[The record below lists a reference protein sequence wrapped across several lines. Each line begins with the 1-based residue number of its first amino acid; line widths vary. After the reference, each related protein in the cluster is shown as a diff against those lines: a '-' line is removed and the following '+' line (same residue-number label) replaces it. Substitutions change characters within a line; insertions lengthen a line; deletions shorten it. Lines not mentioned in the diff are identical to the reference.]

1 MIFFPIFTVL
11 MSAGHLNTSA
21 FWRYL
26 PSKAPFLGSS
36 NKPLSILFLLELKSK
51 WPGTQIFPVRES
63 PRLPAKKPLFSP
75 AYISQPRATCL
86 LLLMQLIPVALALA
100 LAKAG
105 SNKPAK
111 IAMMAMTTN
120 NSIRVKPCC
129 FRFIFIGNFRNSKGR
144 GAFAS
149 LMKPSTNKQG
159 FLSKQKGDP
168 LGIAFIIWL
177 IDGSPLK
184 TTKAHY
190 LIKGEV
196 LICILSMSGL
206 RTPPLDAGPRLSKSV
221 PGQTHLRISEWPS
234 AKAKPAA

>member
-21 FWRYL
+21 FCRYF

-63 PRLPAKKPLFSP
+63 PRLPAKKPLLSP
-75 AYISQPRATCL
+75 AYISQARATCL

-111 IAMMAMTTN
+111 IAIMAITT
-120 NSIRVKPCC
+120 SSSMRVKPEDVRL
-129 FRFIFIGNFRNSKGR
+129 FFILVISSK
-144 GAFAS
+144 A
-149 LMKPSTNKQG
+149 M
-159 FLSKQKGDP
+159 
-168 LGIAFIIWL
+168 
-177 IDGSPLK
+177 DGGVCRL
-184 TTKAHY
+184 TK
-190 LIKGEV
+190 
-196 LICILSMSGL
+196 
-206 RTPPLDAGPRLSKSV
+206 RLSIV
-221 PGQTHLRISEWPS
+221 NRAQIRDPAGQSSCPLPS
-234 AKAKPAA
+234 RKCRPNSRFRALHPLSTCP